1 MAHVCG
7 VPRLPVAL
15 ALFVVMVA
23 PAARAL
29 TPEPAAS
36 GASAPVR
43 LTLADPA
50 TGVFVDRLLRSGYA
64 PDAQRFADAAGRL
77 VERSRVLCAAG
88 APGGAPLPA
97 ARQAWV
103 DSMLAWTR
111 LSAVTTGPLLMR
123 RSEPRV
129 DFNAFRPQALDRAIA
144 QPHATAPAAEPA
156 AVRWTWQLDRVGS
169 PAKGLPALEHLLWK
183 QPPAP
188 RTAACA
194 YLQALAVDVHDEARG
209 LADAFRAEAG
219 ATRSPDQAAEWF
231 NGWANQWLSAVSRL
245 RWREIEMP
253 LKSWGMGQAPRAA
266 SGQTAAAWAA
276 RWAALRQQTTG
287 GPGTPEGLQPLADYL
302 RARGLSAP
310 ADALVR
316 EAAAVDAAFSG
327 ATPATPADR
336 LLAASARMDVL
347 AHVLDRQVAEQ
358 LAFQLEFSSD
368 DGD

>member
-1 MAHVCG
+1 MRTMS
-7 VPRLPVAL
+7 RLSSVLVGGLAL
-15 ALFVVMVA
+15 AA
-23 PAARAL
+23 AAAQAGPA
-29 TPEPAAS
+29 EPASA
-36 GASAPVR
+36 ASAPSAPAR
-43 LTLADPA
+43 LALADPA
-50 TGVFVDRLLRSGYA
+50 TGVFVDRLLRHAYA

-111 LSAVTTGPLLMR
+111 LSAVTTGPLLTR

-129 DFNAFRPQALDRAIA
+129 DFNAFRPQALDKAVA
-144 QPHATAPAAEPA
+144 QPHATDPAAD
-156 AVRWTWQLDRVGS
+156 AVAGRWTWQLDRVGA

-194 YLQALAVDVHDEARG
+194 YLQALAGDVHDEARG
-209 LADAFRAEAG
+209 LADAFQAEAA
-219 ATRSPDQAAEWF
+219 ATRSPAQAAEWF

-253 LKSWGMGQAPRAA
+253 LKSWGMGQAPRAS

-276 RWAALRQQTTG
+276 RWAALRQQTVG
-287 GPGTPEGLQPLADYL
+287 GPGTPEGLQPLAAYL
-302 RARGLSAP
+302 RARGLAAP

-316 EAAAVDAAFSG
+316 EAAAVDAAFAG
-327 ATPATPADR
+327 ATPATPAER